1 MVEMSFINVCLF
13 FHDKCCVLTCPYPA
27 LSDSHPACFPGPEVS
42 SINLGLGPHNQVQL
56 CTVWLCTCL
65 VMYNIY
71 RVAKS
76 CTALYRVAKSC
87 TSMYNVVYHCT
98 PQEPL
103 DPTAP
108 SPGQEESLQKV
119 QESNNNNQSEPES
132 SCEEVTPPKNQ
143 VKQIC

>member
-1 MVEMSFINVCLF
+1 MFCSLC
-13 FHDKCCVLTCPYPA
+13 
-27 LSDSHPACFPGPEVS
+27 
-42 SINLGLGPHNQVQL
+42 L
-56 CTVWLCTCL
+56 CTDVYLLKVVQRCKEL
-65 VMYNIY
+65 H
-71 RVAKS
+71 RVVQFGTLK
-76 CTALYRVAKSC
+76 YK
-87 TSMYNVVYHCT
+87 VVHYCT

-143 VKQIC
+143 VKQNY